1 MVESIKNILL
11 NVKGFRSKRKIVVIE
26 SDDWGSVRMP
36 SVQSYNALLAAGIRV
51 DQCGYNRFD
60 SLENADD
67 LTALYDCLSAV
78 KDQNGNTPVITA
90 NTIVANPDYAEIRA
104 AKFERYA
111 YETVTASY
119 QRYQGSLQTLDII
132 KQGMVAKMYFPQL
145 HGREHIFIKNWMRAL
160 ESGDEVTRL
169 AFDHQ
174 VYGLSTTIVN
184 AKRKS
189 FLTALDLNDL
199 ADIQM
204 HEVVL
209 KEAQELF
216 QATFGF
222 KSTSFIAANYTWH
235 PLHEALL
242 HKIGVDTLQG
252 SRAQKVPDDY
262 EGYKTMKHY
271 MGDTNSIGQLYL
283 IRNAGF
289 EPSTRPN
296 IDWQA
301 KITKEVQAAF
311 LVGAPVVLSTH
322 RVNFMGGLE
331 EQNRTRNLEL
341 FGRILADLV
350 KRYPDI
356 EFMNTV
362 ELANHIRASK
372 K

>member
-1 MVESIKNILL
+1 MVESFKNILL
-11 NVKGFRSKRKIVVIE
+11 NAKGFRSKRKILVIE

-36 SVQSYNALLAAGIRV
+36 SVQAYNALLAAGIRV

-60 SLENADD
+60 SLESADD
-67 LTALYDCLSAV
+67 LKALYECLSGI
-78 KDQNGNTPVITA
+78 KDQNGNSPVITA
-90 NTIVANPDYAEIRA
+90 NTIVANPDYEKIRA
-104 AKFERYA
+104 GKFEHYA
-111 YETVTASY
+111 YETVTESY
-119 QRYQGSLQTLDII
+119 QKYQGSTQTLDII
-132 KQGMVAKMYFPQL
+132 KQGIAAKMYFPQL
-145 HGREHIFIKNWMRAL
+145 HGREHVFIKNWMQAL
-160 ESGDEVTRL
+160 KSEDEVTRL

-189 FLTALDLNDL
+189 FLTALDINGVADL
-199 ADIQM
+199 KS

-209 KEAQELF
+209 TEAQQIFE
-216 QATFGF
+216 ATFGF
-222 KSTSFIAANYTWH
+222 PSTSFIAANYTWH
-235 PLHEALL
+235 PEHEALL

-252 SRAQKVPDDY
+252 GRAQKVPGDY
-262 EGYKTMKHY
+262 EGYKTIKHY
-271 MGDTNSIGQLYL
+271 MGDFNSLGQMYL

-296 IDWQA
+296 VDWQT
-301 KITKEVQAAF
+301 KINKEVQAAF
-311 LVGAPVVLSTH
+311 LVGAPVVLSSH
-322 RVNFMGGLE
+322 RVNFMGGLDE
-331 EQNRTRNLEL
+331 NNRERNLKL
-341 FGRILADLV
+341 FSYILTDLI